1 MESHYEQIISHLN
14 KIIEEKD
21 KIIKAKDLYIDQLK
35 EELAQL
41 KNNQNTSKNENC
53 NTNISSTPNS
63 NINCLSNPPSYIK
76 KDENSLYCMLI
87 MNDKRIAVGGRRGEL
102 IIYNS
107 KNLNK
112 DITIDEH
119 NQCWIVHLFQLK
131 NGNLVSTAYKNGI
144 NIIKLYPNNTGYDII
159 QKINFSEYVS
169 QTIELQ
175 NLQIVTFIGSE
186 TKLKLYAINNNI
198 YSLDCEIDLK
208 SRIRHIIEVKKNE
221 LAAIK
226 EDGIL
231 DIIDIEKRNVK
242 KNIKEIK
249 FTVNDCS
256 DILCML
262 TNNILAVGGNSVI
275 TLVDIN
281 GYFKITEINIENS
294 GQIYSILKF
303 TDNIII
309 TGDHLG
315 NLKQWTFDE
324 ESQKLN
330 KTSFFKDKVHSSII
344 RYCLKIDNNSF
355 ATCSDDSY
363 LKIWK
368 I

>member
-53 NTNISSTPNS
+53 NTNISSIPNS
-63 NINCLSNPPSYIK
+63 TINCLSNPPSYIK
-76 KDENSLYCMLI
+76 KDENSLFCMLI

-131 NGNLVSTAYKNGI
+131 NGNLVSTAYNG
-144 NIIKLYPNNTGYDII
+144 YEII

-175 NLQIVTFIGSE
+175 NLQIVTFIYQE

-198 YSLDCEIDLK
+198 YNLDCEIDLK

-231 DIIDIEKRNVK
+231 DIIDIEKRYVK

-303 TDNIII
+303 TDNI
-309 TGDHLG
+309 
-315 NLKQWTFDE
+315 QWTFDE

-355 ATCSDDSY
+355 ATCSDDCY

>member
-1 MESHYEQIISHLN
+1 
-14 KIIEEKD
+14 
-21 KIIKAKDLYIDQLK
+21 
-35 EELAQL
+35 
-41 KNNQNTSKNENC
+41 
-53 NTNISSTPNS
+53 
-63 NINCLSNPPSYIK
+63 
-76 KDENSLYCMLI
+76 

-107 KNLNK
+107 INLNK

-119 NQCWIVHLFQLK
+119 SQCWIVHLFQLK
-131 NGNLVSTAYKNGI
+131 NGNLVSTAYKSGI
-144 NIIKLYPNNTGYDII
+144 NIIKLYPNNTGYEII

-231 DIIDIEKRNVK
+231 DIIDIEKRYVK

-294 GQIYSILKF
+294 GQIYSIISK
-303 TDNIII
+303 IP
-309 TGDHLG
+309 
-315 NLKQWTFDE
+315 
-324 ESQKLN
+324 
-330 KTSFFKDKVHSSII
+330 SSLIEA
-344 RYCLKIDNNSF
+344 N
-355 ATCSDDSY
+355 
-363 LKIWK
+363 
-368 I
+368 